1 MNFTE
6 VMDALQQA
14 SGFDQYRLRSAIDR
28 TLAQPRWIVAA
39 ATQLRIGQTVQYFSD
54 SDNALRTATVLDL
67 RRKRVLVL
75 DQLTAK
81 RWLID
86 YAAINLEGVD
96 VTIREQPASGLGRH
110 EVAVGDTVGF
120 QDREG
125 RQRGG
130 QIVRLNDKTVTLH
143 CDGQNWRV
151 GYGLLHR
158 LIDANSSA
166 GSMTPRS

>member
-1 MNFTE
+1 M
-6 VMDALQQA
+6 
-14 SGFDQYRLRSAIDR
+14 
-28 TLAQPRWIVAA
+28 
-39 ATQLRIGQTVQYFSD
+39 
-54 SDNALRTATVLDL
+54 LDL

-75 DQLTAK
+75 DQLSAK

-86 YAAINLEGVD
+86 YAAINLDGVD

-120 QDREG
+120 QDRQG

-130 QIVRLNDKTVTLH
+130 QIVRLNDKTVTLQCH
-143 CDGQNWRV
+143 GQNWRV

-158 LIDANSSA
+158 LIDGDSSV

>member
-1 MNFTE
+1 
-6 VMDALQQA
+6 MDFPDVVEALREA
-14 SGFDQYRLRSAIDR
+14 SGFDLYRLRAAMDR
-28 TLAQPRWIVAA
+28 TLVQPRWIVVA

-54 SDNALRTATVLDL
+54 SDNALRAAKVLEL

-75 DQLTAK
+75 DQQSAR

-86 YAAINLEGVD
+86 YAAINLAGVD
-96 VTIREQPASGLGRH
+96 VAIREQPARGLGQH

-130 QIVRLNDKTVTLH
+130 QIVRLNDKTVTLR
-143 CDGQNWRV
+143 CGGQNWRV

-158 LIDANSSA
+158 LIDSNSSDR
-166 GSMTPRS
+166 SMAPRL

>member
-1 MNFTE
+1 
-6 VMDALQQA
+6 MDFSDVLEALQQA
-14 SGFDQYRLRSAIDR
+14 SGFDLYRLRAAIDR

-54 SDNALRTATVLDL
+54 ADNALRAATVLEL

-75 DQLTAK
+75 DQQSAR

-96 VTIREQPASGLGRH
+96 VTIREQPARGLGRH
-110 EVAVGDTVGF
+110 EVAVGDSVGF

-130 QIVRLNDKTVTLH
+130 QIVRLNDKTVTLR

-158 LIDANSSA
+158 LIDSDGFA
-166 GSMTPRS
+166 GAMAPRL